1 MGRPKV
7 KRQTRAV
14 EIGASWRVARPDLTA
29 SHFVP
34 HIYLIRIG
42 SVLERFDEQ
51 YNLQTFG
58 IHALE
63 MRMLLAI
70 RRNGPP
76 YARRSSD
83 LFRALLVSSGTVAK
97 QVARLDEFGFLRRL
111 PDPQAPGR
119 FLVQL
124 TDKGIAA
131 TDRAVDYGAKE
142 GIMSPTHS
150 NLTEEERV
158 TLMMLCE
165 KVLTDMENY
174 LDRES

>member
-1 MGRPKV
+1 MGRRKV

-14 EIGASWRVARPDLTA
+14 DIGASWTIARPDL
-29 SHFVP
+29 SPLHYVP

-42 SVLERFDEQ
+42 SVLERLDEQ
-51 YNLQTFG
+51 QNLQSFG

-63 MRMLLAI
+63 MRMLLAL
-70 RRNGPP
+70 RRSGPP

-83 LFRALLVSSGTVAK
+83 LFRALLISSGTVTK
-97 QVARLDEFGFLRRL
+97 QVKRLTELGFLRRA

-131 TDRAVDYGAKE
+131 ADRAVEYGARE
-142 GIMSPTHS
+142 GIMSPAAS
-150 NLTEEERV
+150 SLSEEERA
-158 TLMMLCE
+158 TLMTLCE
-165 KVLTDMENY
+165 KMLTDMELY
-174 LDRES
+174 LDREN